1 MNSQK
6 QTESIWI
13 VVKVSRGFPAM
24 AEAYSDSQ
32 VAYAREEAL
41 RFNMNIEYD
50 ETDVF
55 EVQIKDVAPI
65 EPVRVVETIT
75 VMPKS
80 AETT

>member
-1 MNSQK
+1 
-6 QTESIWI
+6 
-13 VVKVSRGFPAM
+13 M

-41 RFNMNIEYD
+41 RVNMNIEYD

-75 VMPKS
+75 AMPKS